1 MEDMPSS
8 LEYMYRKALM
18 ANKLISLFATNH
30 LLSAFFVRKTMKVYI
45 LFLDWFVIRK
55 NSTVY
60 QIVLL
65 SSY

>member
-45 LFLDWFVIRK
+45 LFLD
-55 NSTVY
+55 
-60 QIVLL
+60 
-65 SSY
+65 

>member
-30 LLSAFFVRKTMKVYI
+30 LLFAFFVRKTMKVYI

-55 NSTVY
+55 ISTVY
-60 QIVLL
+60 QIILIN
-65 SSY
+65 SF